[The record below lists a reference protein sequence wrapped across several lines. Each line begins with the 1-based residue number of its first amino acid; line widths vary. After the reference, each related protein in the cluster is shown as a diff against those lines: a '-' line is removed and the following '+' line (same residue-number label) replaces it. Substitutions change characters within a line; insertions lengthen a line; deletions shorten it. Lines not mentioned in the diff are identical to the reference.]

1 MAGAPYLIEGVAMP
15 NYYTAG
21 WEVVPKEIRFF
32 LSLSLLLDITIVCV
46 PPHSFATD

>member
-1 MAGAPYLIEGVAMP
+1 MKWALVAGAPYLIEGVAMP

-32 LSLSLLLDITIVCV
+32 SLSLSC
-46 PPHSFATD
+46 